1 VAAQTR
7 IVENLTLGS
16 HEKYPFS
23 IEMAGR
29 PVSIGGFCCKFLSS
43 AKNSSSKR
51 CNETCA
57 FATCKDRKSVSNDLT
72 HNQLEQVLTEC
83 DKGKYQPDLVSLV
96 AYLKETAKL
105 QTEIMR

>member
-1 VAAQTR
+1 
-7 IVENLTLGS
+7 LTLGS

-29 PVSIGGFCCKFLSS
+29 PLSIGGFCFKFRSS

-51 CNETCA
+51 CNETFA
-57 FATCKDRKSVSNDLT
+57 FATCKKRKSVSNDLT
-72 HNQLEQVLTEC
+72 HNQLKQVLTEC
-83 DKGKYQPDLVSLV
+83 GKGQYQPDLVSLV
-96 AYLKETAKL
+96 AYLKESAKQ